1 MAVTPG
7 PQFAAASYFVDAPV
21 YNPDSSSWS
30 RSGGASGPGVAAG
43 TPQEVM
49 GSLASTGR
57 LFQGH
62 NEKPLGRSDSPPYR
76 VPTTVSPRPGAEAVD
91 IATKEGRREA
101 AGRLGLPNV
110 KKSERK
116 PRKRGK

>member
-21 YNPDSSSWS
+21 YNRESSTWS
-30 RSGGASGPGVAAG
+30 RSGGSSGPSVSVG

-49 GSLASTGR
+49 DSIATTGR
-57 LFQGH
+57 LFQRH
-62 NEKPLGRSDSPPYR
+62 NEKPIGRSDAPPYR

-110 KKSERK
+110 KKKGRK
-116 PRKRGK
+116 